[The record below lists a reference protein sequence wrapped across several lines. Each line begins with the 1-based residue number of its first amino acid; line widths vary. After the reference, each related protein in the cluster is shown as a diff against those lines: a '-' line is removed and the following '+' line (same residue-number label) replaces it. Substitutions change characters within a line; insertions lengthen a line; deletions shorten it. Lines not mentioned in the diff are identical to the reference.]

1 MVDPLTAHIVIP
13 EHPPEPGGSTKSKF
27 DSEFAEGLG
36 AITQAIVEGKPL
48 TEIVEDILVR
58 ISATFRVSEMVLQV
72 IDSDLGQVFSCA
84 TYGFPEDRARAI
96 IEKVSNG
103 RRTEMPSNP
112 IPADRFRVSRNG
124 YYVPVEERMKQGG
137 VESPLEGIWS
147 VRHPGGASDPRTGP
161 DQWHPLDFYRFAVK
175 GGDSEPLAALDICYS
190 FDHKLLSKE
199 EVTAI
204 SLFADLAG
212 LALQR
217 ERMRQAG
224 RIDTPAM
231 AQKTLLLE
239 DVLNIASSIVSER
252 DLTKLSDMILASVS
266 SLFGFNKV
274 SLVIYDESES
284 AFKWIDLFGYPE
296 DTARD
301 TRFRQIPT
309 DSVMEDLHESRR
321 IGRSAYFTP
330 IEEVSPRQFAHY
342 VQPRHPDS
350 AKPELP
356 RAKGVWRAGDCLGFV
371 LHDSTGR
378 IVGVIYPSEP
388 KDGRIPDKD
397 TIGTVEIFT
406 SLAEIAIENAR
417 LSTEREQALRL
428 TSQRTEQLSR
438 ILDLASSIMYVR
450 NLDQMLDELLKTLAR
465 LMGIKRMVIGI
476 RHDEEGVY
484 KIEAVYGYSHR
495 AAEAIREFHYS
506 VAQIDSVIDSGPFPS
521 NPSIKWRR
529 KVGRMSYYFPVEGQ
543 VVSVARG
550 EMPYYPEP
558 DLIRLP
564 RAGKDHWHEMDWI
577 DTMILD
583 KTGAPMAYLEILKP
597 RDDRVPDSDTIEI
610 IEIFASLAGIAI
622 ENAKM
627 FQEHIDSR
635 RDSELYTDVL
645 SHDIKNFNQA
655 ILGYLDLLR
664 LKVDKPESLSLIDKI
679 AEQAMNTSWLASNV
693 RTMSRVTFGEI
704 ELVRTDLGAVLSQ
717 CEKSLTQYYPSR
729 KIVFGGSADQGS
741 FFVLADDL
749 IWELFTNIFTNA
761 VKYDPHEPLELK
773 VSVERTYRVNRKY
786 WTVSI
791 ADRGRGIPDEVKEVI
806 FDRFTKAPK
815 KKGEGMG
822 LHIVKTL
829 AGRYNGRV
837 WVEDKVKGDYGKGAV
852 FKVELPALD

>member
-1 MVDPLTAHIVIP
+1 MVDPLAAHIVIP
-13 EHPPEPGGSTKSKF
+13 ERPPKPGGATKSKF
-27 DSEFAEGLG
+27 DSELADGLG

-48 TEIVEDILVR
+48 PEIVEDILVR
-58 ISATFRVSEMVLQV
+58 ISETFGVSEMVLQV
-72 IDSDLGQVFSCA
+72 IDNEIGQVFGCA
-84 TYGFPEDRARAI
+84 TYGYPEDRAHEI
-96 IEKVSNG
+96 IQKASI
-103 RRTEMPSNP
+103 RRRHALANR
-112 IPADRFRVSRNG
+112 IPGDMFRISRNG
-124 YYVPVEERMKQGG
+124 YYVPAEERMKQGG
-137 VESPLEGIWS
+137 IEPPLNGSSS
-147 VRHPGGASDPRTGP
+147 VMRPGGSVDARTGP
-161 DQWHPLDFYRFAVK
+161 DHWHPLDFYRFAVN
-175 GGDSEPLAALDICYS
+175 GDNNEPLAALDICYS
-190 FDHKLLSKE
+190 FDHRLLSKE

-204 SLFADLAG
+204 SLFVDLAG

-217 ERMRQAG
+217 ERLRQVG
-224 RIDTPAM
+224 RTDSPAI

-252 DLTKLSDMILASVS
+252 DLTKLSNMILASVS
-266 SLFGFNKV
+266 SLFDFNKV
-274 SLVIYDESES
+274 SLVIYDETEG

-296 DTARD
+296 SEAKD
-301 TRFRQIPT
+301 TRLRQIPT

-330 IEEVSPRQFAHY
+330 VENVSPRQFAHY

-350 AKPELP
+350 AKSDAP
-356 RAKGVWRAGDCLGFV
+356 RAKGEWRPGDCLAFV

-388 KDGRIPDKD
+388 KGGRLPNND

-465 LMGIKRMVIGI
+465 LMGIKRMVIGTK
-476 RHDEEGVY
+476 HNEEGVY
-484 KIEAVYGYSHR
+484 KIEAVYGYPHK
-495 AAEAIREFHYS
+495 AAEAIKEFHYP
-506 VAQIDSVIDSGPFPS
+506 VAQIDGIVDTGPFPS
-521 NPSIKWRR
+521 NPNVKWRR

-543 VVSVARG
+543 VVSLARE

-564 RAGKDHWHEMDWI
+564 RAGKGHWHEMDWI
-577 DTMILD
+577 DTIILD

-610 IEIFASLAGIAI
+610 IEIFATLAGIAI
-622 ENAKM
+622 ENARM

-645 SHDIKNFNQA
+645 SHDVKNFNQA

-664 LKVDKPESLSLIDKI
+664 MKVDKPESLALIDKI

-693 RTMSRVTFGEI
+693 RTMSKVTFGEI

-717 CEKSLTQYYPSR
+717 CEKSLSQYYPSR
-729 KIVFGGSADQGS
+729 KIVFGRSAEQSS

-761 VKYDPHEPLELK
+761 VKYDPHEPLELM
-773 VSVERTYRVNRKY
+773 VSVERTYRVNKKY
-786 WTVSI
+786 WTISV

-806 FDRFTKAPK
+806 FDRFTKAPR

-829 AGRYNGRV
+829 ASRYEGRV
-837 WVEDKVKGDYGKGAV
+837 WVEDRVKGDYGQGAV